1 VRHNCWIVRKL
12 AYYQRVKAL
21 THPSRADLRIESVL
35 DAMANPTRLRIIDR
49 LAHGEEL
56 TCSTTLPDVSPSTA
70 SRHWNVLREAG
81 VLHARREGRII
92 LHSLRRED
100 LDARFPGLLDS
111 VLAAVRDS
119 PAAHAA
125 DGGNL

>member
-1 VRHNCWIVRKL
+1 M
-12 AYYQRVKAL
+12 KAL

-35 DAMANPTRLRIIDR
+35 DAMANPTRLRIIER
-49 LAHGEEL
+49 LAGGEEL

-81 VLHARREGRII
+81 ILHARREGRII
-92 LHSLRRED
+92 LHSLRRDD

-111 VLAAVRDS
+111 VLTAVRDA
-119 PAAHAA
+119 PAAHLAA
-125 DGGNL
+125 AESS